1 MICLLFR
8 VRAASKSDMRYL
20 IAIGLLLVLLGGL
33 GAIKYKQISGLIQSG
48 KQMEEQGP
56 PPEPVGTTVAR
67 QDSWEE
73 TLAAVGNV
81 VAAQGVAVSNESPGV
96 VTAIRFESGALV
108 RAGQVLVELDTSVEK
123 AQLASAQ
130 ARKTLASVSAG
141 RSRQLVVRSAISKAQ
156 LDGDEAQ
163 LSTSRADLE
172 ALQAQ
177 IARKTVRAPFSG
189 RLGLRAVNLGQY
201 LNPGTTIT
209 TLEAL
214 RTVYVDFTL
223 PQQVLAKV
231 ALKMPVRASIAGVSE
246 AQLTGEVAAIDP
258 SIDVVSRTIKLRASV
273 PNERELLRPGMFVQV
288 AVVLPQRSSVITAP
302 VTAVLHAPYGDS
314 VFVVEDKKP
323 KDGASAGAQA
333 GKVARQQFV
342 RLGPARGDFVA
353 LLDGVT
359 AGQELVTSGA
369 FKLRNGVSV
378 VVSNQIKPA
387 ASLTPTPGNR

>member
-1 MICLLFR
+1 
-8 VRAASKSDMRYL
+8 
-20 IAIGLLLVLLGGL
+20 
-33 GAIKYKQISGLIQSG
+33 
-48 KQMEEQGP
+48 
-56 PPEPVGTTVAR
+56 
-67 QDSWEE
+67 
-73 TLAAVGNV
+73 V

-369 FKLRNGVSV
+369 FKLRNGVPV